1 MVLSRPSRPRSA
13 SQSADAT
20 VLAQRAWIEID
31 LAALS
36 HNIQQ
41 LKGWLAPGCELMAVI
56 KADAY
61 GHGVSAIA
69 PTALAAGATRLAVAT
84 SQEGVELRQLG
95 ITAPIL
101 VLGAV
106 NQPAEIEQLL
116 AFDLEPTLCTP
127 QQALTFSETLSRRHR
142 TLAVQLNIDTGM
154 SRLGTDWQSALN
166 FVQFVDQLPQ
176 LQIAGLY
183 SHFATA
189 DDSDSHFMT
198 VQHARFKA
206 VITQLR
212 AANLCPPC
220 LHIANSAATLCDR
233 ALHYDQVRVG
243 LALYGLAP
251 APHLRDRL
259 DLRAILQVRARITQ
273 VKTIAPNTGVSYGH
287 KFVSARP
294 VKVAVV
300 GIGYAD
306 GVPRLLTQK
315 LSVLLRGEKI
325 TQIGAITMDQLM
337 IDVTHLGNVQPG
349 EVVTLLGQDGEQ
361 SIGAEDWAEAI
372 GSISWEILCSFKQR
386 LPRLYRS

>member
-1 MVLSRPSRPRSA
+1 MVLSRPPRPRSA
-13 SQSADAT
+13 RQCADPT
-20 VLAQRAWIEID
+20 VLEQRAWIEID
-31 LAALS
+31 LAALT
-36 HNIQQ
+36 HNIGQ
-41 LKGWLAPGCELMAVI
+41 LKNWLAPGCKLMAVV

-69 PTALAAGATRLAVAT
+69 PTALAAGASSLAVAT
-84 SQEGVELRQLG
+84 SQEGIELRQLG

-106 NQPAEIEQLL
+106 NQAAEIEQLL
-116 AFDLEPTLCTP
+116 TFDLQPTLCTP
-127 QQALTFSETLSRRHR
+127 QQALIFSETLSCRSQ
-142 TLAVQLNIDTGM
+142 TLGVQLNIDTGM
-154 SRLGTDWQSALN
+154 SRLGTDWQSALS
-166 FVQFVDQLPQ
+166 FVQFVDQLPH
-176 LQIAGLY
+176 LHIAGVY

-189 DDSDSHFMT
+189 DEPDPHFMK
-198 VQHARFKA
+198 VQHDRFKQM
-206 VITQLR
+206 VTQLR

-220 LHIANSAATLCDR
+220 LHIANSAATLSDR
-233 ALHYDQVRVG
+233 TLHYDQARVG

-259 DLRAILQVRARITQ
+259 SLRPILQVRARITQ
-273 VKTIAPNTGVSYGH
+273 VKTIAPGTGVSYGH
-287 KFVSARP
+287 KFVSDRP

-306 GVPRLLTQK
+306 GVPRLLTHK
-315 LSVLLRGEKI
+315 LKVLLRGQKI

-337 IDVTHLGNVQPG
+337 IDVSHLENVQPG

-361 SIGAEDWAEAI
+361 SIGADDWAEAI

-386 LPRLYRS
+386 LPRIYRS